1 MRRSVGRSYSI
12 FNTPR
17 KSNHSIYQRLCDLKN
32 ICSAKQTSL
41 KVLQRQRIWLLHI
54 WLTSFSFKLKSVKN
68 GFSNCKNSFRIK
80 ILMLHPRF
88 VVQFF
93 ISFDAKL
100 YTFLTFMNKQLF
112 SVDATTFFKL
122 WILVH
127 YNEWQVKIRKDVY
140 SSILYLILQYLHLSI
155 LNRIASSLL
164 KAF

>member
-1 MRRSVGRSYSI
+1 
-12 FNTPR
+12 
-17 KSNHSIYQRLCDLKN
+17 
-32 ICSAKQTSL
+32 
-41 KVLQRQRIWLLHI
+41 
-54 WLTSFSFKLKSVKN
+54 
-68 GFSNCKNSFRIK
+68 
-80 ILMLHPRF
+80 MLHPRF

-164 KAF
+164 EAF